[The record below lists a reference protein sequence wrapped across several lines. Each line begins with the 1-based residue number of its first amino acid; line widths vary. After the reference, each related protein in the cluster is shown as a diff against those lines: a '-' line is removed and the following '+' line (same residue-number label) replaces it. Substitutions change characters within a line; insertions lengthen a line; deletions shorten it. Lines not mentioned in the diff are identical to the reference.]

1 MSLSGQE
8 AELNEKT
15 ITTLTKE
22 LNLKGTLHILRYGF
36 KFYGKTFDMA
46 FFKTAHGLN
55 PEVVEFCNKNQ
66 LTVTRQVPCGAGN
79 PSHPSGHRAGYYWEE
94 TLQKDIFL
102 DIVGHYM
109 FIETKEEKVDDGRGG
124 KQADFKKMM
133 VFPHYHQL
141 DAASGLPNTAKDG
154 KVGHN

>member
-46 FFKTAHGLN
+46 FFKPAHCLN

-79 PSHPSGHRAGYYWEE
+79 PPLPSGHRAGYFWEE
-94 TLQKDIFL
+94 TLQKVIFL
-102 DIVGHYM
+102 DIIGHYM
-109 FIETKEEKVDDGRGG
+109 FIETK
-124 KQADFKKMM
+124 KK
-133 VFPHYHQL
+133 
-141 DAASGLPNTAKDG
+141 K
-154 KVGHN
+154 K